1 MSEFKFE
8 RRLDA
13 RLIISVLAL
22 GLMSFT
28 AILFETAMNVI
39 FPTLMKE
46 FDIPTSTVQWV
57 TTVNLMTLA
66 IIIPTSSWLTKRFK
80 MKHLFIASWLFFTVG
95 TLLGLWSPSFS
106 VLLIGRVLQGISGGI
121 SIPLMNIIILEQVP
135 FKNTA
140 TIMGIATLVIVL
152 GPALGPA
159 FGGFIVGIASWRMIF
174 GSMLPMLA
182 LSGIFG
188 ISCIRQS
195 RALQKAP
202 FDIVSFLLLGVSFL
216 CIIYPTSTISHVGFS
231 SPIVWGPLLVAVIL
245 LTIFVKHARKTEK
258 PLLNLDILK
267 TPAFTFCLITLLLAQ
282 FATLTRGFMIP
293 NLFQLH
299 GGVSAFVAGC
309 IVLPACIIGA
319 ILNPFCGRIYDTIGP
334 KIPVTIGI
342 ILILIDLALEMLFMV
357 HVSAYTM
364 MAICVVYCVGQSLA
378 LGNTTTF
385 ALRNLPG
392 DQYGDG
398 TAVINTLQ
406 QLFGAIG
413 TAVASTLITFGQ
425 AALPNDIAQGTANGT
440 QTALYLNFV
449 LGIIMVFCA
458 IKGLRSGNT
467 NK

>member
-1 MSEFKFE
+1 MNEFNFE

-39 FPTLMKE
+39 FPTLMQE

-57 TTVNLMTLA
+57 TTINLMTLA
-66 IIIPTSSWLTKRFK
+66 IVIPTSSWLTKRFK
-80 MKHLFIASWLFFTVG
+80 MKHLFITSWLFFTVG

-174 GSMLPMLA
+174 GSMLPLLA

-188 ISCIRQS
+188 ITCIRQS
-195 RALQKAP
+195 RALQRAP
-202 FDIVSFLLLGVSFL
+202 FDIVSFLLLGISFL
-216 CIIYPTSTISHVGFS
+216 CIIYPTSVISHVGIS
-231 SPIVWGPLLVAVIL
+231 SPIIWGLLLVAVVL
-245 LTIFVKHARKTEK
+245 LTIFVKHARKVEK

-267 TPAFTFCLITLLLAQ
+267 TPTFTYCLIALLLAQ
-282 FATLTRGFMIP
+282 FATLSRGFMIP

-299 GGVSAFVAGC
+299 GGVSAFVAGF
-309 IVLPACIIGA
+309 IVLPACIISA
-319 ILNPFCGRIYDTIGP
+319 LMNPFSGRIYDTIGP
-334 KIPVTIGI
+334 KIPVTIGF
-342 ILILIDLALEMLFMV
+342 ILILIDLALEMFFMV
-357 HVSAYTM
+357 HVTAYTM
-364 MAICVVYCVGQSLA
+364 MAICVIYCVGQSLA

-449 LGIIMVFCA
+449 LGIIMLLCA
-458 IKGLRSGNT
+458 LKALRSGNT
-467 NK
+467 SK